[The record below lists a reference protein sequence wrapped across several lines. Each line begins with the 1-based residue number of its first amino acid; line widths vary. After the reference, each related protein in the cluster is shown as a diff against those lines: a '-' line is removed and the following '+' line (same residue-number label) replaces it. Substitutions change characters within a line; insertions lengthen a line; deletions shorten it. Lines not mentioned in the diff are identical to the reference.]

1 MTARRGAVL
10 IATLSTIHVV
20 CLYCTMKKHN
30 DHSHDTVKNMAAKH
44 RNELKEIT
52 ASVEE
57 MIIGL
62 AEVHD
67 NIDKM
72 RKSIRQRGNEVD
84 KEIDQYY
91 NELVRKLKEQK
102 QQTKQQLHEIQCRK
116 MRKQ

>member
-1 MTARRGAVL
+1 
-10 IATLSTIHVV
+10 
-20 CLYCTMKKHN
+20 MKKHN

-44 RNELKEIT
+44 QNQLKEIT
-52 ASVEE
+52 APVEE